1 MIDILLGIVWV
12 FVMVVIIIAIILLA
26 GWGIIKF
33 FEFWKDKEGDDYKR

>member
-12 FVMVVIIIAIILLA
+12 FVIVVIIIAIILLV

-33 FEFWKDKEGDDYKR
+33 FEFWKGKEGDDYKK